1 MINNNNNNSNNTDD
15 TNNNNNN
22 NFIYIA
28 QQITCKKQV
37 SWRLTFA
44 YKITHFLHN
53 NRYDGHK
60 KKNAVKIINKI
71 ITME

>member
-1 MINNNNNNSNNTDD
+1 MYLRHQHLFNINND
-15 TNNNNNN
+15 
-22 NFIYIA
+22 FIYIA

-60 KKNAVKIINKI
+60 KTNAVKIINKI